1 MADYSHSI
9 NKVLRHEGGYANDPV
24 DRGGE
29 TYKGISRKA
38 WPKWQ
43 GWTIIDAAKKRADF
57 PNSLY
62 ANNQLNQ
69 LVIDFYKINFWQKI
83 GGDFLA
89 DQDIADILMDA
100 AVNEGIKAAVKRA
113 QKIVH
118 LPETGIIDNE
128 LLKRLNVL
136 I

>member
-1 MADYSHSI
+1 MQMILSI
-9 NKVLRHEGGYANDPV
+9 GAEKPTREFHGRHGRNGRA
-24 DRGGE
+24 GQ
-29 TYKGISRKA
+29 SLM
-38 WPKWQ
+38 Q
-43 GWTIIDAAKKRADF
+43 AKKRTGF

-62 ANNQLNQ
+62 GNNQLNQ

-89 DQDIADILMDA
+89 DQDIADIFVDA

-118 LPETGIIDNE
+118 LPEIGIIDNE